1 MLENLSHEQLEALLD
16 AELEKSDIDI
26 NVDLVGRILE
36 ILDPT
41 EPDPVAVAQGWARI
55 EAAMRQREEDHNG

>member
-1 MLENLSHEQLEALLD
+1 MLENLSRAELEALLD

-26 NVDLVGRILE
+26 DGALVSRILE

-41 EPDPVAVAQGWARI
+41 EPDPVAKAQVWTRI
-55 EAAMRQREEDHNG
+55 QATMRRQEEDHHG

>member
-26 NVDLVGRILE
+26 DADLVGRILE

-41 EPDPVAVAQGWARI
+41 EPDPVTVAQGWARI
-55 EAAMRQREEDHNG
+55 EAAMRQREEDSRG

>member
-1 MLENLSHEQLEALLD
+1 MPENLSHEQLEALLD

-26 NVDLVGRILE
+26 DADLVGRILE

-41 EPDPVAVAQGWARI
+41 EPDPVAKAQVWTRI
-55 EAAMRQREEDHNG
+55 QATMRRQEEDHHG

>member
-1 MLENLSHEQLEALLD
+1 MLENLSREQLEALLD

-26 NVDLVGRILE
+26 DADLVGRILE

-41 EPDPVAVAQGWARI
+41 EPDPVAKAQVWARI
-55 EAAMRQREEDHNG
+55 QAAVQRQEEDHHG